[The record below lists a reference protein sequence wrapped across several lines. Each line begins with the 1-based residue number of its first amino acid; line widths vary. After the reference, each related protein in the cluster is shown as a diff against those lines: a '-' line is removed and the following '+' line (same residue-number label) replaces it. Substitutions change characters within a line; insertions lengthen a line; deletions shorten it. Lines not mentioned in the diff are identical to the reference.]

1 MKDIKIA
8 KFVELI
14 IKGKT
19 AIEAAKESGV
29 SHLLMGEV
37 LRELSKEHYES
48 DWDKLAKAI
57 IWECIWLKMK
67 KIVYT

>member
-19 AIEAAKESGV
+19 AIEAARESSI
-29 SHLLMGEV
+29 SHLLMDEV
-37 LRELSKEHYES
+37 LTELSKEDYES

-57 IWECIWLKMK
+57 IGG
-67 KIVYT
+67 

>member
-14 IKGKT
+14 TNGKT
-19 AIEAAKESGV
+19 SIEAAKESGV
-29 SHLLMGEV
+29 SHLLMDEV
-37 LRELSKEHYES
+37 LTELSKEDYES

-57 IWECIWLKMK
+57 IGG
-67 KIVYT
+67 

>member
-1 MKDIKIA
+1 MKDVKIA

-19 AIEAAKESGV
+19 TIEAAKESGV
-29 SHLLMGEV
+29 SHLLMEEV
-37 LRELSKEHYES
+37 LRELSKEEYIS

-57 IWECIWLKMK
+57 MGEC
-67 KIVYT
+67 V

>member
-8 KFVELI
+8 RFVELI

-29 SHLLMGEV
+29 SHLLMDEV
-37 LRELSKEHYES
+37 LTELSKEDYES
-48 DWDKLAKAI
+48 DWDKLTKAI
-57 IWECIWLKMK
+57 MGEY
-67 KIVYT
+67 V

>member
-1 MKDIKIA
+1 MIIKDEEIA

-29 SHLLMGEV
+29 SHLLMEEV
-37 LRELSKEHYES
+37 LRELSREEYTS
-48 DWDKLAKAI
+48 DWDKLAKVI
-57 IWECIWLKMK
+57 MGEC
-67 KIVYT
+67 V

>member
-19 AIEAAKESGV
+19 AIEAARESGIA
-29 SHLLMGEV
+29 HLLMDEV
-37 LRELSKEHYES
+37 LTELSKEDYES

-57 IWECIWLKMK
+57 MGECI
-67 KIVYT
+67 